1 MESSPFWHKTENKQ
15 LSNWRPVEMSVIDGT
30 TEPAAPGTPGGLRS
44 CSRVG
49 GRTLST
55 LFRKNARD
63 KAKAM
68 VLQTEAT
75 RKPLR
80 FGGTGQVSEMS

>member
-1 MESSPFWHKTENKQ
+1 MVRLQMDHRPSS
-15 LSNWRPVEMSVIDGT
+15 SRGS
-30 TEPAAPGTPGGLRS
+30 GGLRS
-44 CSRVG
+44 YSRAG
-49 GRTLST
+49 GRTLSR
-55 LFRKNARD
+55 LFRRNSRD